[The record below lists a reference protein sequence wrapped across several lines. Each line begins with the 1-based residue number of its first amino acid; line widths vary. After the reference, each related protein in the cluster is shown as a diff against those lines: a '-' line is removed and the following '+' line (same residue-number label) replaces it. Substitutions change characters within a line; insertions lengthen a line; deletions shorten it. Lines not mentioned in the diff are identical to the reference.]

1 MRPNLLVTSSLA
13 DAPAPPGLPVI
24 GSLLEFRG
32 SPFQTMLD
40 WQRQY
45 GDVVRYRLGPRLFYM
60 ISHPALAEDV
70 LIAGQDRFIKMYES
84 DNPAGLA
91 LVLGQ
96 GLVTSRG
103 ALWQR
108 QRRLMQPLFQR
119 SRLPGFAD
127 EIGAAGN
134 RLAARWAAL
143 TQGQPVNVVHEMMRT
158 TLEVITRTMFSTSV
172 LDRLDTLSPA
182 LFTVMRYSSQQ
193 LSNPLKPPLWVP
205 TPGNRAF
212 HHALKILDDLIFGLI
227 RERRGSGL
235 RRDDLL
241 DKLLYARDPDT
252 GESMDDRQIRDEC
265 LTVFIAG
272 HETTA
277 VALAW
282 SWYVLATHPTARERL
297 QAELDTVLSGR
308 IPTLSDLPALP
319 FTRAVFEEAMRLYPP
334 ALGVIRKTTEAT
346 SLGGYRIPAD
356 TLVFVNIAN
365 IHRHPDFWDTPDRFR
380 PERFLPDY
388 PALGHRLAYMP
399 FGAGPRVC
407 LGNHF
412 AVAEG
417 LLLLATLAQR
427 YRLDLE
433 PGQKVEPEI
442 VLTLR
447 PKGGLWMRIMPRC

>member
-1 MRPNLLVTSSLA
+1 MPNVLTASSLS
-13 DAPAPPGLPVI
+13 DAPSPPGLPII

-32 SPFQTMLD
+32 SPFQKMLD
-40 WQRQY
+40 WHRLY
-45 GDVVRYRLGPRLFYM
+45 GDVVRYRLGPRLFHM
-60 ISHPALAEDV
+60 VSHPVLAEEV
-70 LIAGQDRFIKMYES
+70 LIAKQDRLIKMYES
-84 DNPAGLA
+84 ENPTGLA

-103 ALWQR
+103 DLWKR

-119 SRLPGFAD
+119 SRLPAFAD
-127 EIGAAGN
+127 EIGAAGS
-134 RLAARWAAL
+134 RLAERWSTLAD
-143 TQGQPVNVVHEMMRT
+143 GKPVNVADEMMRT
-158 TLEVITRTMFSTSV
+158 TLDVITRSMFSTSV

-182 LFTVMRYSSQQ
+182 LLTVLRYSSRH
-193 LSNPLKPPLWVP
+193 LSNPLRLPLWAP
-205 TPGNRAF
+205 TPENRAF
-212 HHALKILDDLIFGLI
+212 KRALKVLDSLIGGLI

-241 DKLLYARDPDT
+241 DQLLHARDPAS
-252 GESMDDRQIRDEC
+252 GVAMDDRQIRDEC

-282 SWYVLATHPTARERL
+282 SWYFLAVHADAQDRL
-297 QAELDTVLSGR
+297 HAELDAVLSGR
-308 IPTLSDLPALP
+308 VPSLNDLPALP

-334 ALGVIRKTTEAT
+334 ALGVIRKTTEEIG
-346 SLGGYRIPAD
+346 LGGCRIPAD
-356 TLVFVNIAN
+356 TLVFINIAN
-365 IHRHPDFWDTPDRFR
+365 IHRHPEFWDEPDSFR
-380 PERFLPDY
+380 PERFLPDH
-388 PALGHRLAYMP
+388 PARDHRLAYMP

-417 LLLLATLAQR
+417 VLLLATLAQS
-427 YRLDLE
+427 YRLDLG
-433 PGQKVEPEI
+433 PGQRVEPEI

-447 PKGGLWMRIMPRC
+447 PKGGLWMRIAKR